1 MGRWKK
7 DQTDVEYRRE
17 QYRRLYGKRD
27 DGLIVRVNSPEQWKL
42 AEMML
47 SHGFTI
53 AETARVTRMSY
64 NMTWK
69 IAHGHFSG
77 GSLLDDGEE

>member
-1 MGRWKK
+1 MNSK
-7 DQTDVEYRRE
+7 YRRE
-17 QYRRLYGKRD
+17 QYRKLYAKRD
-27 DGLIVRVNSPEQWKL
+27 DGLVVKVNSPEQWEL

-47 SHGFTI
+47 AHGFTV

-69 IAHGHFSG
+69 IANGDFSG
-77 GSLLDDGEE
+77 GRMSNKDEE

>member
-1 MGRWKK
+1 MSDR
-7 DQTDVEYRRE
+7 EYRRE
-17 QYRRLYGKRD
+17 QYRRLYANRD
-27 DGLIVRVNSPEQWKL
+27 DGLVVKANSPEQWKL

-47 SHGFTI
+47 GHGFTI

-69 IAHGHFSG
+69 IAHGLFSSG
-77 GSLLDDGEE
+77 TRTNKDEE